1 MYQNIISHVYLQ
13 IPLPESVTG
22 RYCHS
27 LTAVTMSPHC
37 VWLVIVGGCE
47 WFDLMQKK
55 HVLMTDTNRLTM
67 IIELGKEDCYHTYC
81 NDTCIFLIS
90 VYIESGEWIVQSVLD
105 ANDLTSKKY
114 QEKYSS
120 YNKTR
125 TWWMDQLIEYPTEKE
140 TELQRYI
147 QLLQD
152 KLRVLYQNKVS
163 LQEALVESNKQGTCR
178 CTCIYYAYAACNLHY
193 VFDSNCY
200 CNKTLS

>member
-1 MYQNIISHVYLQ
+1 
-13 IPLPESVTG
+13 
-22 RYCHS
+22 
-27 LTAVTMSPHC
+27 MSPHC
-37 VWLVIVGGCE
+37 VWLVIVGGSVGYY
-47 WFDLMQKK
+47 DMLQK
-55 HVLMTDTNRLTM
+55 HEIIADTNRLIM

-90 VYIESGEWIVQSVLD
+90 VYIEAGEWIVQSVLD
-105 ANDLTSKKY
+105 GNDLTSKKY

-152 KLRVLYQNKVS
+152 KLQVLYQNKVS
-163 LQEALVESNKQGTCR
+163 LQEALVESNKQGM
-178 CTCIYYAYAACNLHY
+178 CIIHYTACNSLIY
-193 VFDSNCY
+193 IIALC
-200 CNKTLS
+200 L